1 MKIVGHKQDERLA
14 ISQNEQIQKIDLS
27 KIKANPYQPRK
38 TFDDDRLSDLA
49 TSIQTHGVLQPIVL
63 RQTVQGYYIV
73 VGERRFRAS
82 QLAGLN
88 EIPAIIKE
96 LSDSD
101 MMELAII
108 ENLQREDLNAI
119 EEAESYQRL
128 MNDLGLTQQ
137 KVAER
142 LGKSR
147 PYIANMLRL
156 LNLPKDI
163 SNQVKEGALSSA
175 HGRTLLGIKDVSM
188 MKKIS
193 QKAIRENWSV
203 RYLEQVVNE
212 LQDGGQSKKS
222 KATTQIKPKFI
233 QKQERRLKEKF
244 GSKVDISTSKNIGK
258 ITFEFK
264 TEEEFKRLIQ
274 KLNDEV

>member
-1 MKIVGHKQDERLA
+1 MKIVGQKQDERLA

-175 HGRTLLGIKDVSM
+175 HGRTLLGIKDVTM

-193 QKAIRENWSV
+193 QQAIRENWSV

-222 KATTQIKPKFI
+222 KATTQIKPIFI

>member
-1 MKIVGHKQDERLA
+1 MKIVGQKQDERLA

-175 HGRTLLGIKDVSM
+175 HGRTLLGIKDVTM

-193 QKAIRENWSV
+193 QQAIRENWSV